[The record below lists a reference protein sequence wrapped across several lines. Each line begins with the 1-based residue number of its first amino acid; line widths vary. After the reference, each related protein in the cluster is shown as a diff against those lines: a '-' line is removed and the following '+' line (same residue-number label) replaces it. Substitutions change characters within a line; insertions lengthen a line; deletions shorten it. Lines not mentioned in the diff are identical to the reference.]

1 MAKQSQG
8 PRPKHVPQRT
18 CVACRR
24 TDNKRGLVRVVR
36 LADNRLAVDPTGK
49 KAGRGAYVCAQ
60 QECWEMALGR
70 RALERALRIDALH
83 PNDREA
89 LLAHAQA
96 LPRGE
101 GTAGGG
107 AAPMPQG

>member
-1 MAKQSQG
+1 
-8 PRPKHVPQRT
+8 
-18 CVACRR
+18 
-24 TDNKRGLVRVVR
+24 
-36 LADNRLAVDPTGK
+36 
-49 KAGRGAYVCAQ
+49 
-60 QECWEMALGR
+60 MALGR